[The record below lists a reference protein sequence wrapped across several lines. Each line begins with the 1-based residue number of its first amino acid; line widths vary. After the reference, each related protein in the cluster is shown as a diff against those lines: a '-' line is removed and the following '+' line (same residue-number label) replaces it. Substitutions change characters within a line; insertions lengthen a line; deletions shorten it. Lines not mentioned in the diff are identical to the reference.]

1 MNTRTVPG
9 LMVAH
14 DIITPNPN
22 HNSARLAPSYITD
35 EGTWIWQR
43 DLPRITPSGSGRAQ
57 FWTQIFL
64 PSKLLSFCH
73 KCFLA
78 RCFLSHWSLQR
89 NPQSP
94 LEGFSHGQ
102 YASFYSLLSLQGSS
116 QGEDSVSGSQR
127 TSSIYAREALIEI
140 DYGDLCEDLKVRMC
154 LRVGARVW
162 GTSSQLSREKVSS
175 SGVPLWRPGL
185 ERGPSWP
192 ER

>member
-1 MNTRTVPG
+1 MNTRNVPG

-22 HNSARLAPSYITD
+22 HNSARLAPSHITD
-35 EGTWIWQR
+35 EGTWVRQR
-43 DLPRITPSGSGRAQ
+43 DLPSITPLGSGRAQ
-57 FWTQIFL
+57 FWTQVFL
-64 PSKLLSFCH
+64 PSKLLSCH
-73 KCFLA
+73 KCFLT

-89 NPQSP
+89 SPQSP
-94 LEGFSHGQ
+94 LEGSSHGQ

-154 LRVGARVW
+154 LRVGTRVG
-162 GTSSQLSREKVSS
+162 GTSSQFFREKVSS
-175 SGVPLWRPGL
+175 SGGPL
-185 ERGPSWP
+185 
-192 ER
+192 